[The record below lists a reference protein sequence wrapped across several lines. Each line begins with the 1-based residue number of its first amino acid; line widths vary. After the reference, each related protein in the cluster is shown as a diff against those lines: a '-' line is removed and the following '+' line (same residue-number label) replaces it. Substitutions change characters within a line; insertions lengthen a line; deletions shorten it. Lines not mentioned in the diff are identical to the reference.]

1 MRLELPQAVHAVMI
15 DDDLVF
21 LDADADIYF
30 CLPLP
35 AGLVRLAGRE
45 LHTDDG
51 VLGEELI
58 GAGLARRSGDAEAP
72 VPGPPAIPT
81 RTARAMIEDRPDLK
95 VRLRPIHLVALVAA
109 VRAALASRRK
119 AFRDLIAP
127 AMRGAM
133 DPPDPSALL
142 ADLVVWRRVAP
153 WLPLDGLCLFR
164 SGMLL
169 AFLRALGHR
178 PDWVFG
184 VRTWP
189 FRAHCWLQASDMAL
203 DDEAERVSA
212 YAPIL
217 AA

>member
-1 MRLELPQAVHAVMI
+1 MELDLPPTVHAVLI

-21 LDADADIYF
+21 LDANADIYF

-35 AGLVRLAGRE
+35 SGLVRQEGGR
-45 LHTDDG
+45 LHTADEAL
-51 VLGEELI
+51 VEELV
-58 GAGLARRSGDAEAP
+58 GAGLARRPAGQDVGRRAP
-72 VPGPPAIPT
+72 PVAPE
-81 RTARAMIEDRPDLK
+81 RTARAVLDATPDLD
-95 VRLRPIHLVALVAA
+95 VRFRPAHGLALVAA
-109 VRAALASRRK
+109 VRAALSSRRE

-127 AMRGAM
+127 SS
-133 DPPDPSALL
+133 PSVEVPTPDALL
-142 ADLVVWRRVAP
+142 ADLVIWRRLAP
-153 WLPLDGLCLFR
+153 WLPLDGVCLFR

-189 FRAHCWLQASDMAL
+189 FRAHCWLQVGDLAL
-203 DDEAERVSA
+203 DDEAERLRA